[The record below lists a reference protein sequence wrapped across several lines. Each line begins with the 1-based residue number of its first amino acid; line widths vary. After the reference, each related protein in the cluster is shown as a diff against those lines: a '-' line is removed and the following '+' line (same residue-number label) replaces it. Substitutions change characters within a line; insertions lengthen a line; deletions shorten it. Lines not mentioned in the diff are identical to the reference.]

1 MLIVS
6 GDLTLNGEVKSHE
19 EFAALLDEVERRG
32 ISVLVIPGNHD
43 INSRWASSYIGKN
56 REPVQTIDA
65 GGFASIYAQFGY
77 NEASERDPYSLS
89 YTYDLSPSM
98 RLLMLDTCQY
108 EPKNLVEGRIKAETL
123 VWMDEQLKKAQ
134 EDGMQILPIAHHN
147 LLAQSRMYTTSVPWT
162 IMGRSLI
169 FFRNIRSPCF

>member
-1 MLIVS
+1 MGI
-6 GDLTLNGEVKSHE
+6 
-19 EFAALLDEVERRG
+19 LLY
-32 ISVLVIPGNHD
+32 
-43 INSRWASSYIGKN
+43 WKK

-108 EPKNLVEGRIKAETL
+108 EPKNLVEGRIKQRPWCG
-123 VWMDEQLKKAQ
+123 WM
-134 EDGMQILPIAHHN
+134 
-147 LLAQSRMYTTSVPWT
+147 SS
-162 IMGRSLI
+162 
-169 FFRNIRSPCF
+169 

>member
-1 MLIVS
+1 MGI
-6 GDLTLNGEVKSHE
+6 
-19 EFAALLDEVERRG
+19 LLY
-32 ISVLVIPGNHD
+32 
-43 INSRWASSYIGKN
+43 WKN

-108 EPKNLVEGRIKAETL
+108 SPVSKIGGMIGTETYEWIDRQLEKAR
-123 VWMDEQLKKAQ
+123 
-134 EDGMQILPIAHHN
+134 EDGVILLPVGHHN
-147 LLAQSRMYTTSVPWT
+147 LLDQSRVYTEDCT
-162 IMGRSLI
+162 IGAQR
-169 FFRNIRSPCF
+169 RAD